1 MAEAAE
7 TASAGGAPPAAAA
20 AGSEMVTALGAAG
33 SVARAADFRYS
44 MEYLPH
50 GHRYT
55 PAAFR
60 IMQPAI
66 GCGKFG
72 TSGGTAT
79 D

>member
-7 TASAGGAPPAAAA
+7 TASAAGAPPG
-20 AGSEMVTALGAAG
+20 GSEMVMALGAAG

>member
-1 MAEAAE
+1 
-7 TASAGGAPPAAAA
+7 
-20 AGSEMVTALGAAG
+20 MVMALGAAG